1 MQISM
6 IKLGVRKWFGIALG
20 LACLAD
26 SAVGTTWTN
35 SAGDLNWSTAANWS
49 SGVPGPGDSVVFN
62 ANATGI
68 NIVDSDRTVNR
79 IDYVSFINGTGV
91 YETRI
96 GSGITLTVQSALYI
110 GFDDIHGFS
119 PTGQVDVTGSGT
131 LRVGGTM
138 YVGGRSSG
146 AGYPS
151 GTLRLNGVR
160 FLADNLNILR
170 IGPNDH
176 QGNTATGVLDLS
188 LASGVQSGSAVNSLV
203 VNNNLEVGY
212 WNGVG
217 SLILP
222 PTVTNI
228 SCGFLGMGIDYQGY
242 SDRSYG
248 LIDLG
253 TNPALVSLN
262 IAGDAMIPR
271 GRFIYND
278 GTSGK
283 TGFPPNVSVRIGT
296 SSAPSSLQLASAY
309 ATQTDVRWGGFRRF
323 EAWLRQL
330 YLGYASNS
338 QIQYGELDLTDT
350 NTIELTGSFTS
361 GRMSVGDVRL
371 GSQDSTG
378 SGRLKLPSSM
388 TNITVGTLY
397 LGYAGTISFSPD
409 YSVIDLGSNS
419 ALRELVI
426 SNEFRMGRGQF
437 QYVDAIGN
445 TVTGTPAG
453 LSVRIGSPAV
463 RASTFYIGD
472 AVIQGSQTRFGS
484 GVTDFSMYVTNA
496 NVARGFGGNHWSL
509 GQLDLSQ
516 ATNLVFDVQN
526 TFQISDA
533 DESYGYVFLAGGAEG
548 GRGCASNLFISNPI
562 RAWAAQMVLSNV
574 QFAVSNQ
581 MAIRS
586 PGQFTNYVCGLASG
600 IDLQTT
606 NLTIVDGRTM
616 HLVFQADPVNSGRAC
631 WGLRMKGDAI
641 AQINAL
647 TSAPA
652 KVTYDISGL
661 SDKYKARFGVFY
673 DGKTDRTYL
682 GVRDVPQSTLFII
695 R

>member
-1 MQISM
+1 MLIST
-6 IKLGVRKWFGIALG
+6 IKLGARQWVGVALG

-283 TGFPPNVSVRIGT
+283 TGFPPNVSVRIGS
-296 SSAPSSLQLASAY
+296 SSAPSSLRLASAY

-397 LGYAGTISFSPD
+397 LGYAGTVSVSPD

-445 TVTGTPAG
+445 PVISTPTG

-472 AVIQGSQTRFGS
+472 DVIQGSQTRFGS
-484 GVTDFSMYVTNA
+484 GVKDFSMYVTNA
-496 NVARGFGGNHWSL
+496 NVARGYGGNHWSL

-526 TFQISDA
+526 TFQISTA
-533 DESYGYVFLAGGAEG
+533 DESYGYVTLAGGAAG
-548 GRGCASNLFISNPI
+548 GRGSASNLFISNPSH
-562 RAWAAQMVLSNV
+562 AWAAHLVLSNV

-586 PGQFTNYVCGLASG
+586 PGRLTNYVSGVASG

-606 NLTIVDGRTM
+606 NLTIVDGCNM
-616 HLVFQADPVNSGRAC
+616 HVVFQSDTQTKPGDY
-631 WGLRMKGDAI
+631 WGLRIKGDAI
-641 AQINAL
+641 AQMSAL
-647 TSAPA
+647 TTTPA

-661 SDKYKARFGVFY
+661 SVKKQNKFGIFYNEKADQTILGLLEEFQGVVY
-673 DGKTDRTYL
+673 
-682 GVRDVPQSTLFII
+682 SI